1 MASFLYERGRTAT
14 TPNASQ
20 DAADVHETS
29 RTAAPSVPGTV
40 ATGVLAPGGAYAPGW
55 SMAGSSPDLFVVC
68 KNCGS
73 EVSPYITECPY
84 CGQRLRKRAP
94 KIERDEHGA
103 GRPKERRQRPTLGRL
118 RPGEMPGIKIDRD
131 DRPVV
136 SIALVLLAL
145 VGLLALA
152 VVDQADVAV
161 AGPVDGEWWR
171 VLTTPF
177 AYVNTW
183 YQLACL
189 ATVAIFG
196 ALLEQRHGHVAVLVL
211 WLLAASGGAAVAACW
226 PPGPCPRSSPAAPTA
241 ARTTP
246 TSSACSSS
254 ASCSPPCRSRWT
266 RAPIPSRGPWAAW
279 SGSPRASCWP
289 ARVRASEPSG
299 DREGRL
305 TCPTRTTPP
314 SRSTPPCRRSPSP
327 TACATRRR

>member
-40 ATGVLAPGGAYAPGW
+40 ATGSGAPVGAYAPGW

-136 SIALVLLAL
+136 SIALVVLGL

-152 VVDQADVAV
+152 VVDQSDVAV

-211 WLLAASGGAAVAACW
+211 WLLAASGGAAVAAVAVAD
-226 PPGPCPRSSPAAPTA
+226 PLVLGGNGGAL
-241 ARTTP
+241 
-246 TSSACSSS
+246 
-254 ASCSPPCRSRWT
+254 
-266 RAPIPSRGPWAAW
+266 GLLAAW
-279 SGSPRASCWP
+279 AVPAVLARRANGGQDDADLLGVLVFGLVLAAMP
-289 ARVRASEPSG
+289 LALDTGADPVAGTVGGLVGIAAGFGLARVRP
-299 DREGRL
+299 RV
-305 TCPTRTTPP
+305 
-314 SRSTPPCRRSPSP
+314 
-327 TACATRRR
+327 